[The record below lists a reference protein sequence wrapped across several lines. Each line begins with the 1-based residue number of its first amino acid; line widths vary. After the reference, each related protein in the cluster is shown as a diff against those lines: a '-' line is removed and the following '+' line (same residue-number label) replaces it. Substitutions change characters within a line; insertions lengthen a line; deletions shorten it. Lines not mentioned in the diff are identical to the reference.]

1 MVSNAGILE
10 VAGCRISGEKV
21 DYGGR
26 KTGTFAEAGT
36 TKR

>member
-1 MVSNAGILE
+1 MVINTGILE
-10 VAGCRISGEKV
+10 VAGCRMDGEKV